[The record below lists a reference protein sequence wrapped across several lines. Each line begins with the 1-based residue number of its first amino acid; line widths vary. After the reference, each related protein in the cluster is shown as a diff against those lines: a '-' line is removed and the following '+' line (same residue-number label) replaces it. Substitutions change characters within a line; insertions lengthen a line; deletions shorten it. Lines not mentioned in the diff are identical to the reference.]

1 MSRIEDF
8 LDLAPVVPV
17 VTVHDL
23 ADAVPLARALTAG
36 GLLTIE
42 VTLRTPCAL
51 DAIAAIASE
60 SPNIVVGAGTVAN
73 PADLDAAAKAGAR
86 FAISPGSTAA
96 LREAGKTSAIPYL
109 PAIATASELMEGL
122 AAGYTAFKLFP
133 AEAAGGVA
141 LLRSL
146 GGPFPQVRFC
156 PTGGISL
163 ETAPGYLALPNVV
176 AVGGSWVVPTDAIRA
191 GNFAKVRELA
201 MAASQLKRAAKFA

>member
-1 MSRIEDF
+1 
-8 LDLAPVVPV
+8 V

-163 ETAPGYLALPNVV
+163 ETAPGYLALPNV
-176 AVGGSWVVPTDAIRA
+176 ACVGGSWMIPDKLVKAKNWAAIEAGARA
-191 GNFAKVRELA
+191 TVEALRPD
-201 MAASQLKRAAKFA
+201 R

>member
-23 ADAVPLARALTAG
+23 ADALPLARALTAG

-60 SPNIVVGAGTVAN
+60 APNIVVGAGTVAN
-73 PADLDAAAKAGAR
+73 PADLEAAAKAGAR
-86 FAISPGSTAA
+86 FAISPGTTAA
-96 LREAGKTSAIPYL
+96 LREAGKTSPSPYL

-133 AEAAGGVA
+133 AEAAGGIA

-163 ETAPGYLALPNVV
+163 ETAPGYLALPNV
-176 AVGGSWVVPTDAIRA
+176 ACVGGSWMIPHKLVKAKDWAAIEAGARA
-191 GNFAKVRELA
+191 TVEALRPGH
-201 MAASQLKRAAKFA
+201 

>member
-8 LDLAPVVPV
+8 LALAPVVPV

-60 SPNIVVGAGTVAN
+60 APDIVVGAGTVAN
-73 PADLDAAAKAGAR
+73 PADLEAAAKAGAR

-96 LREAGKTSAIPYL
+96 LREAGRTSSIPYL
-109 PAIATASELMEGL
+109 PAIASASELMEGL

-133 AEAAGGVA
+133 AEAAGGIA
-141 LLRSL
+141 MLRSL

-176 AVGGSWVVPTDAIRA
+176 CVGGSWMIPDKLVKAKDWAAIEAGARA
-191 GNFAKVRELA
+191 TVEALRPA
-201 MAASQLKRAAKFA
+201 H

>member
-163 ETAPGYLALPNVV
+163 ETAPGYLALPNV
-176 AVGGSWVVPTDAIRA
+176 ACVGGSWMIPDKLVKAKNWAAIEAGARA
-191 GNFAKVRELA
+191 TVEALRPA
-201 MAASQLKRAAKFA
+201 R

>member
-60 SPNIVVGAGTVAN
+60 SPNIVVGAGTVTN
-73 PADLDAAAKAGAR
+73 PADLDAAIKAGAR

-109 PAIATASELMEGL
+109 PAVATASELMEGL

-133 AEAAGGVA
+133 AEAAGGIA
-141 LLRSL
+141 MLRSL

-163 ETAPGYLALPNVV
+163 ETAPGYLALTNV
-176 AVGGSWVVPTDAIRA
+176 ACVGGSWMIPDKLVKAKDWAAIEAGARA
-191 GNFAKVRELA
+191 TVEALRPA
-201 MAASQLKRAAKFA
+201 R

>member
-8 LDLAPVVPV
+8 LELAPVVPV

-133 AEAAGGVA
+133 AEAAGGIA
-141 LLRSL
+141 MLRSL

-163 ETAPGYLALPNVV
+163 ETAPGYLALPNV
-176 AVGGSWVVPTDAIRA
+176 ACVGGSWMIPDKLVKAKDWAAIEAGARA
-191 GNFAKVRELA
+191 TVQALRPD
-201 MAASQLKRAAKFA
+201 R

>member
-163 ETAPGYLALPNVV
+163 ETAPGYLALPNV
-176 AVGGSWVVPTDAIRA
+176 ACVGGSWMIPDKLVKAKNWAAIEAGARA
-191 GNFAKVRELA
+191 TVEALRPD
-201 MAASQLKRAAKFA
+201 R

>member
-8 LDLAPVVPV
+8 LELAPVVPV

-163 ETAPGYLALPNVV
+163 ETAPGYLALPNV
-176 AVGGSWVVPTDAIRA
+176 ACVGGSWMIPDKLVKAKNWAAIEAGARA
-191 GNFAKVRELA
+191 TVEALRPD
-201 MAASQLKRAAKFA
+201 R

>member
-51 DAIAAIASE
+51 DAIAAIARE
-60 SPNIVVGAGTVAN
+60 APDIVVGAGTVTN
-73 PADLDAAAKAGAR
+73 PADLDAAARAGAR

-109 PAIATASELMEGL
+109 PAVATASELMEGL

-133 AEAAGGVA
+133 AEAAGGIA
-141 LLRSL
+141 MLRSL

-163 ETAPGYLALPNVV
+163 ETAPGYLALPNV
-176 AVGGSWVVPTDAIRA
+176 ACVGGSWMIPDKLVKAKNWAAIEAGARA
-191 GNFAKVRELA
+191 TIEALRPA
-201 MAASQLKRAAKFA
+201 R